1 MRTAPTVLDLVGVG
15 FGPANLALALALEE
29 SDSAD
34 DSAVYRMFF
43 EAKKNFSWHGGML
56 LDGAT
61 MQISFLK
68 DLVTQ
73 RNPQSP
79 FSFLCYL
86 KARGRLAD
94 FLNLKDF
101 FPTRLEFHDYL
112 KWCAGQA
119 GPVVRYNHS
128 VLSVDI
134 AAPGSAAVATLGVT
148 VRGPDGAER
157 VHLARAV
164 SLAMGLAPRL
174 PLGLTAGPRVWH
186 TSELLPRTT
195 TLAPSASPRFAVI
208 GAGQS
213 AAEAV
218 EHLLVRFP
226 DARVHAVVSRLGFVP
241 SDDTPF
247 VNRVFDPDMVDRYHA
262 MSPELRAHIREAHA
276 NTNYGVVDPD
286 LITSLYRRWYADRVA
301 GRERLVLEPLSR
313 LVDVEETAGGLRLE
327 LAAAAGPGSRA
338 LEVDY
343 LVCATGYDPVSPDAV
358 LSPAL
363 RALVE
368 RDASGAPIVERDY
381 RLRTRA
387 PLLAPIYV
395 QGDCEASHGLSA
407 TLLSNLAPRAGE
419 IRDSLAAHLA
429 GLREEAR
436 YASA

>member
-29 SDSAD
+29 DASSSRSAY
-34 DSAVYRMFF
+34 SRLFL
-43 EAKKNFSWHGGML
+43 EAKRDFSWHKGML

-79 FSFLCYL
+79 HSFLCYL
-86 KARGRLAD
+86 KDRGRLAD

-101 FPTRLEFHDYL
+101 FPTRLEFHDYF
-112 KWCAGQA
+112 KWCSEAV
-119 GPVVRYNHS
+119 GPVVRYNQK
-128 VLSVDI
+128 VLSVDL
-134 AAPGSAAVATLGVT
+134 ATPGGAAVATLAVT
-148 VRGPDGAER
+148 ARGADGTER
-157 VHLARAV
+157 THFTRAV

-174 PLGLTAGPRVWH
+174 PLGLAAGPRVWH
-186 TSELLPRTT
+186 TSDLLPRTT
-195 TLAPSASPRFAVI
+195 ALAPSASPRFAVV

-218 EHLLVRFP
+218 EHLLARFP
-226 DARVHAVVSRLGFVP
+226 DARVHTIMSRLGFTP

-247 VNRVFDPDMVDRYHA
+247 VNRVFDPTMVDSYHA
-262 MSPELRAHIREAHA
+262 MSPELRSHVRSTHA
-276 NTNYGVVDPD
+276 NTNYSVVDQD
-286 LITSLYRRWYADRVA
+286 LIAALYKRWYADRVA

-313 LVDVEETAGGLRLE
+313 LTDVEETADGLRLG
-327 LAAAAGPGSRA
+327 LAAAAGPGTRA

-363 RALVE
+363 SALVE
-368 RDASGAPIVERDY
+368 RDASGAPIIERDY

-419 IRDSLAAHLA
+419 IRDSLAAYLA
-429 GLREEAR
+429 GLQEEAR